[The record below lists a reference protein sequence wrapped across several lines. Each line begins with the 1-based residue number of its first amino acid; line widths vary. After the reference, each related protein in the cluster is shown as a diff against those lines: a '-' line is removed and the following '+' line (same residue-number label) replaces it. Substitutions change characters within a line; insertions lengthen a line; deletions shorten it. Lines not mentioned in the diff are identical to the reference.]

1 MTKKILV
8 IGANGYIGSSVS
20 SELSLSYK
28 VVAVDN
34 YLRPSND
41 VEGDWIKQSNKDK
54 NQNLE
59 LVETS
64 FQNLDLT
71 FLDQFTDCIWLAGHS
86 SVSQA
91 MSDEYAALNNN
102 LHDLIKFRQKFR
114 GRFIFASSG
123 SVYSRST
130 EEVCDESARLTSPN
144 NIYDYTKTS
153 FDHYIQA
160 SRVDAVGL
168 RFGTVNGGSCRMRPE
183 LMLNAMCY
191 SAKKKG
197 VVKLSNGQAH
207 RPVLYLPD
215 LVRGICNIVDSDS
228 KSGFFNLC
236 SVNMKIA
243 DYAARVAEYYDVKI
257 ETMPSS
263 PTYNFLMTAE
273 KFEKTF
279 DFTFEKDIN
288 AIIRGID
295 AWIWS

>member
-1 MTKKILV
+1 MDKKILI

-20 SELSLSYK
+20 SELSLSHEI
-28 VVAVDN
+28 VAVDN
-34 YLRPSND
+34 YLRPAPD
-41 VEGDWIKQSNKDK
+41 AEGNWINQSFNGK
-54 NQNLE
+54 NRNLE
-59 LVETS
+59 FVETS

-114 GRFIFASSG
+114 GRFIYASSG
-123 SVYSRST
+123 SVYSRPN
-130 EEVCDESARLTSPN
+130 EEMCDENARLTSPS

-160 SRVDAVGL
+160 THTNAIGL
-168 RFGTVNGGSCRMRPE
+168 RFGTVNGGSQRMRPE

-197 VVKLSNGQAH
+197 VVKLSNGHAY

-215 LVRGICNIVDSDS
+215 LVQAICRIVNSDLN
-228 KSGFFNLC
+228 SGFFNLC
-236 SVNMKIA
+236 SVNMKIK
-243 DYAARVAEYYDVKI
+243 DYASCVADHYGVKI
-257 ETMPSS
+257 ENTPSS

-273 KFEKTF
+273 KFEKAF
-279 DFTFEKDIN
+279 DFAFEQDIN
-288 AIIRGID
+288 EIIRGID
-295 AWIWS
+295 AWIRG